1 MQEGN
6 AMQLQ
11 VQSGASGSPYE
22 MGLHL
27 NARWVD
33 LRL

>member
-1 MQEGN
+1 
-6 AMQLQ
+6 